1 MKTLMTSPIK
11 VNRGDTLVMV
21 DAPFDADSLILTS
34 NGVVKGPV
42 DDEVTQGMLT
52 VFVSDKDGNLVSHRT
67 DYYTR

>member
-1 MKTLMTSPIK
+1 MTSPIK

-21 DAPFDADSLILTS
+21 DAPFDTDGLILGS

-42 DDEVTQGMLT
+42 DDTVTQGMLT
-52 VFVSDKDGNLVSHRT
+52 VIVSDKEGNLVSHRT